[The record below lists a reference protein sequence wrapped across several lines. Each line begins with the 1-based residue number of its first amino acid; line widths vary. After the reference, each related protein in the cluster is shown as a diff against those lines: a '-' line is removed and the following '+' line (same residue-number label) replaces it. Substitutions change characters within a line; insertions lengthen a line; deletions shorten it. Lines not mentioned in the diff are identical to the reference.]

1 MNKLINTAGYKKWL
15 VPIFL
20 KSLLLLSGALQFQ
33 AAWSA
38 DETAIPASLKD
49 QREIFKSAHDALQAR
64 DKATYLKKYGQLGDY
79 PIKHHLEALE
89 LLQRI
94 YSFPKNDVRKFL
106 NQNEKSAVASDIR
119 HYWLEALRKN
129 NKWQD
134 YLLDYKKS
142 RASIKQQ
149 CYYQFARIK
158 KGGDEKKFAIQ
169 EAIKLWS
176 KAKSQPKECD
186 KLFSILIKDKH
197 ITEDIA
203 WQRYMKSISRHQY
216 QLSQYLLRFINNK
229 ANKELASKLYEIYRY
244 QNGLDTYN
252 TFSSKEKSLRK
263 AEVYEAIS
271 YGLKKLAKK
280 DSLDALRHFEIYQK
294 TYNFSAL
301 QKIKINDALVKGLFR
316 QNQQKKSDLYLK
328 ENIDLSSSK
337 LLEWRVRQSIRIG
350 DWEKA
355 LFWIKNMPSDLK
367 NKQVWRYWI
376 QRASELNDVDSKL
389 APQKNYGKLSSERSF
404 YGFLSS
410 QWLGLKNNMNY
421 EDSTPSKIDL
431 SSIEGLP
438 GIARTRELLHHN
450 LNLSARREWNKVT
463 KNFTKGQWISAAHVC
478 KKWLWHNGAITSMI
492 KAGFWNDTELRFPL
506 SFEELFE
513 KNSKINQIPKHLLI
527 ALARQESAFHVEATS
542 PVGAKGLMQLM
553 PRTAKQVASKN
564 NIIFDENNG
573 LYDPKINIALGSLYF
588 GKMLKRFD
596 GNRILAIAS
605 YNAGP
610 TRVRRWEK
618 QTKGEIPFD
627 AWIES
632 IPFNETRNYVQ
643 NVLAFAVI
651 YAKKLGASEQM
662 INEQEKIRKL

>member
-1 MNKLINTAGYKKWL
+1 MNKLINTASYKEWL
-15 VPIFL
+15 IPFFL
-20 KSLLLLSGALQFQ
+20 NSLLLLTGALQSQ

-38 DETAIPASLKD
+38 DETAIRASLKD

-64 DKATYLKKYGQLGDY
+64 DKVTYLKKYEQLGDY

-106 NQNEKSAVASDIR
+106 NQNDKSAVASDVR
-119 HYWLEALRKN
+119 HYWLEALRKH

-142 RASIKQQ
+142 GASIKQQ

-158 KGGDEKKFAIQ
+158 KGGDEEKVAMQ
-169 EAIKLWS
+169 DGIKLWS

-203 WQRYMKSISRHQY
+203 WQRYVKSISRHQY

-229 ANKELASKLYEIYRY
+229 ANKELALKLYEIYRY
-244 QNGLDTYN
+244 QNGLDNYN
-252 TFSSKEKSLRK
+252 TFSSKEKSFGK

-355 LFWIKNMPSDLK
+355 LFWINNMPSDLK

-389 APQKNYGKLSSERSF
+389 VPQKNYSKLSSERSF

-410 QWLGLKNNMNY
+410 QWLGLRNNMNY
-421 EDSTPSKIDL
+421 EDSTPRKIDF
-431 SSIEGLP
+431 SYVERLP

-450 LNLSARREWNKVT
+450 LNLSARREWNKAT
-463 KNFTKGQWISAAHVC
+463 KNFTKAQWISAAHVC

-564 NIIFDENNG
+564 NIIFDIDDG

-588 GKMLKRFD
+588 GEMLKRFD

-662 INEQEKIRKL
+662 INEQEKIKKL